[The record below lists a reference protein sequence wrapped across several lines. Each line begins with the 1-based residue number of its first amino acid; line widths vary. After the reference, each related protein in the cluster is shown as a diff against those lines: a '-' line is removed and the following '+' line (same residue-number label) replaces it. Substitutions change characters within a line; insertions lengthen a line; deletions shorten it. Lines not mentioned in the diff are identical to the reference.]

1 MCASRA
7 ACPANPMPLRMT
19 EVMPDRDS
27 YAERLLACYSECNP
41 CPECIKA
48 HPEGSTD
55 QGYDTMEL
63 Q

>member
-1 MCASRA
+1 
-7 ACPANPMPLRMT
+7 
-19 EVMPDRDS
+19 MPDRDS